1 MSKKCN
7 SPNFRPVNAQISG
20 PIKATQEFSKMCQ
33 QNDNVIMRPS
43 IRRAASLE
51 TLNKL
56 STVSTVCTQTDLD
69 SPEVRGA
76 EVRGAEVRRHR
87 RSSSLGNCEL
97 KEKLRRSLLREKQ
110 TVVTHGPICGA
121 HAPHSGVHAPHSAL
135 VRTVPAEESRFT
147 AVPGVL
153 IRTKSMDCLNSEI
166 EKLTIS
172 SSPLSAHT
180 PHDGHKAPLPA
191 DTTTFNTRFTQTP
204 DSDNTRQTAESITPP
219 EESTSPWDNTRSPE
233 GHSSPDQY
241 NHDKIGSSPRVN
253 CSFLFAQR
261 PPSTAAQST
270 CVRYNIAPL
279 IEPLGP
285 DKSKIKIIFSSN
297 SVFNRPG
304 SCYRL
309 SPAEQIC
316 S

>member
-7 SPNFRPVNAQISG
+7 SPIFRPGNAQVSG
-20 PIKATQEFSKMCQ
+20 PIKATQEFTMCQ
-33 QNDNVIMRPS
+33 QAEHVIRPA

-51 TLNKL
+51 TLNTLKL
-56 STVSTVCTQTDLD
+56 HTVSTVCTQTDE
-69 SPEVRGA
+69 S

-110 TVVTHGPICGA
+110 TVPTHGPICVA
-121 HAPHSGVHAPHSAL
+121 HSG
-135 VRTVPAEESRFT
+135 TT
-147 AVPGVL
+147 AVKVVQSDTSDQFSFETRQPACAGL
-153 IRTKSMDCLNSEI
+153 SSRTKSMECLNSEI

-191 DTTTFNTRFTQTP
+191 GNTTSNTRFTQTP
-204 DSDNTRQTAESITPP
+204 DSDNTRESRRTADSITPP
-219 EESTSPWDNTRSPE
+219 DESTSPWENTRSPE
-233 GHSSPDQY
+233 DHSSPDQY
-241 NHDKIGSSPRVN
+241 KIGSSPRVN

-304 SCYRL
+304 STPCYRL

>member
-1 MSKKCN
+1 
-7 SPNFRPVNAQISG
+7 
-20 PIKATQEFSKMCQ
+20 MCQ
-33 QNDNVIMRPS
+33 QTDNVIRPA

-51 TLNKL
+51 TLNTLKL
-56 STVSTVCTQTDLD
+56 HSVSTVCTQT
-69 SPEVRGA
+69 EEA
-76 EVRGAEVRRHR
+76 EVKGAEVRRHR

-110 TVVTHGPICGA
+110 TVPTHGPICVA
-121 HAPHSGVHAPHSAL
+121 HSGSSAVKVVQSEPAFSSAPGLLS
-135 VRTVPAEESRFT
+135 
-147 AVPGVL
+147 
-153 IRTKSMDCLNSEI
+153 RTKSMECLNSEI

-191 DTTTFNTRFTQTP
+191 DSTSLNTRFTQTP
-204 DSDNTRQTAESITPP
+204 DSDNTRHTADSITPP

-233 GHSSPDQY
+233 DHSSPDQY
-241 NHDKIGSSPRVN
+241 KIGSSPRVN

-279 IEPLGP
+279 MEPLGP

>member
-1 MSKKCN
+1 MSLSKKCN
-7 SPNFRPVNAQISG
+7 SPIFRPGNAQVSG
-20 PIKATQEFSKMCQ
+20 PIKATQEFTMCQ
-33 QNDNVIMRPS
+33 QSDNVIRPA

-51 TLNKL
+51 TLNTLKL
-56 STVSTVCTQTDLD
+56 HTVSTVCTQTDE
-69 SPEVRGA
+69 S

-110 TVVTHGPICGA
+110 TVPTHGPICVAHGA
-121 HAPHSGVHAPHSAL
+121 TSA
-135 VRTVPAEESRFT
+135 VKVVPSEENRFT
-147 AVPGVL
+147 GGPGL
-153 IRTKSMDCLNSEI
+153 LSRTKSMDCLNSEI

-191 DTTTFNTRFTQTP
+191 ESADTTTFNTRFTQTP
-204 DSDNTRQTAESITPP
+204 DSDNTRHTAESITPP
-219 EESTSPWDNTRSPE
+219 EESTSPWENTRSPE
-233 GHSSPDQY
+233 EHSSPDQY
-241 NHDKIGSSPRVN
+241 KIGSSPRVN

-304 SCYRL
+304 STPCYRL